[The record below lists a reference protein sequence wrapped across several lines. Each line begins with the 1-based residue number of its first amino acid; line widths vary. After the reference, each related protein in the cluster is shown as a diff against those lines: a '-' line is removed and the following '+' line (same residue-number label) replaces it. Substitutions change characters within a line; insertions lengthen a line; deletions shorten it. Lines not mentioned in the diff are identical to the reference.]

1 MPGFEAAKNE
11 IRAIF
16 PNEVECVYET
26 EGKKLD
32 RSRTVI
38 WAREIVLAGMNQAE
52 GMVCISVI
60 NYAIYPDGYWE
71 QVGLS
76 HSSDW
81 CPRAELDR

>member
-1 MPGFEAAKNE
+1 MTKLETAKNE

-16 PNEVECVYET
+16 PNEIECVYET
-26 EGKKLD
+26 DGQKLD
-32 RSRTVI
+32 GSRIVI
-38 WAREIVLAGMNQAE
+38 WAREIVLAGMNQAA

-60 NYAIYPDGYWE
+60 NYAIHPNGYWE

-81 CPRAELDR
+81 RPRAELVT